1 MKKILQT
8 KPYFSSIPS
17 VHNLLNLP
25 EVKRMISDHGKDLIT
40 DAIREVQEEIRD
52 SLTKKPE
59 AMSTKI
65 EYNDFFVLL
74 KKKID
79 TLTEQ
84 TLRPV
89 LNLTGTVLHTNLGR
103 ATLPKDSIQAMV
115 EVASCASNLEF
126 DLNSGRRDDRDKHIE
141 KRLCRLTGA
150 EAVTIVN
157 NNAAAILLTLNS
169 LARRKDVLVSRGEL
183 IEIGGSFRLPEIMSS
198 AGCKLREVGTT
209 NRTYLRDFEVAF
221 GSRTGLILKAHKSN
235 FVLQGFAAEV
245 DEKDLVKFA
254 KKVNIPFM
262 VDLGSG
268 SLIDLDNL
276 KLSQEP
282 KPSTN
287 ISNGVDL
294 VTFSGDKL
302 LGGPQCGIIAGRKD
316 LINKIKKNPLKR
328 VMRCDKI
335 TIAAFSALLRLYEN
349 PRKAINDIPTL
360 RLLNRQKKEIHCSAE
375 RLQPIVS
382 DNFSE
387 VATVEIVSCKSQVG
401 SGALP
406 VELLP
411 SAGLKIRPKKISKLR
426 PSTIL
431 NRISAA
437 LRKLPVPIISRI
449 NDGAIIFDFRCLENE
464 DLFSKQFQ
472 FLNKKELLKK

>member
-1 MKKILQT
+1 MKKTLQT
-8 KPYFSSIPS
+8 KPLFSSIPS
-17 VHNLLNLP
+17 VHNILNLP
-25 EVKRMISDHGKDLIT
+25 EVKKMISDYGKDLIT
-40 DAIREVQEEIRD
+40 DAAREVQEEIRY
-52 SLTKKPE
+52 SLTKKPKTIY
-59 AMSTKI
+59 TKI
-65 EYNDFFVLL
+65 EYNDFFLLL
-74 KKKID
+74 KKKVD
-79 TLTEQ
+79 SLTEL

-103 ATLPKDSIQAMV
+103 ATLPDEAIKAMV

-126 DLNSGRRDDRDKHIE
+126 NLTSGKRDDRDKHIE
-141 KRLCRLTGA
+141 KQLCRLTGA

-157 NNAAAILLTLNS
+157 NNAAAVLLILNS
-169 LARRKDVLVSRGEL
+169 LARRKEVLISRGEL

-209 NRTYLRDFEVAF
+209 NRTYLRDFEEAF

-235 FVLQGFAAEV
+235 FVLQGFTNEV

-254 KKVNIPFM
+254 QKANIPLI

-268 SLIDLDNL
+268 SFIDIDNL
-276 KLSQEP
+276 NLSQEP
-282 KPSTN
+282 KPSEN
-287 ISNGVDL
+287 ISNSVDL

-302 LGGPQCGIIAGRKD
+302 LGGPQCGVIAGRKD

-360 RLLNRQKKEIHCSAE
+360 RLLNRQKKEIHSSAE
-375 RLQPIVS
+375 RLQPIVA
-382 DNFSE
+382 DNLSE
-387 VATVEIVSCKSQVG
+387 VATVEIISCKSQVG
-401 SGALP
+401 SGSLP
-406 VELLP
+406 FELLP

-426 PSTIL
+426 PNTML

-472 FLNKKELLKK
+472 FLNKKEWCNF